1 MLLSDWKNNRT
12 MNTKIMKV
20 GLMTIVLCMLMIP
33 MVSAQHTFSGKVT
46 DENNVQLPGAQV
58 VLSIGDS
65 IYAAALTDANG
76 AFSIRQIKTGT
87 YDLSISFFGYTSL
100 EEKRTINK
108 SQRFVFSLVPEM
120 SVELEKV
127 EITGNRGDLVKR
139 TATGQIFYLS
149 EKAKNSGNP
158 FLALREIPRLISNDA
173 LQSVKME
180 DGTQP
185 LVLINGIAVNS
196 GIAPIDPKDIESVEV
211 VDVVDARYLRT
222 GAKHILNIKL
232 KKKIEP
238 YRYFEVMNRYDLPD
252 KQEMSALYFEVG
264 NEKYSL
270 YGRGAFDKTWHKD
283 SDMDL
288 FQQGDT
294 YQKRSL
300 SSTLGNS
307 RSFIGELL
315 FKWKATP
322 KDYFAFHVYGRNRMS
337 GLDSEGNG
345 FLETDLSQ
353 SFSFAS
359 ANKDKSN
366 IYTGSLYHKHSFTD
380 KKTLETTLAVNENQ
394 NKNKGLRMESYP
406 DWEYHNRYLYD
417 NNRLSATLNL
427 DYSWKIDSKNS
438 LNIGSETLFLNDH
451 IDQTLDVAPKFHHR
465 EWNEYLYASY
475 VGRWKKFNY
484 MLSLGVEGIWLK
496 AGNESANYVRPRL
509 SGGLTYVLNH
519 LQSLRLNYTLTNE
532 APDVNQL
539 NPYNVSTDS
548 LVRNI
553 GNPGLT
559 PMQIQSLGL
568 TYTLNYKWLYFSPNI
583 KGSLKTDAIEPY
595 GYSQNDI
602 YVNTYRNS
610 GKFGDLYLGGS
621 VNARLGNWGNMYAN
635 AYHGVNYFEGVDA
648 RKFFGINAGFTASY
662 KKWMLVGDVN
672 YQNYSYTSISRTR
685 YHAPDYSS
693 VQINYTIL
701 PGFYV
706 AVALQYLNS
715 PLHTTTLTVGD
726 SYHSISSVKQKDY
739 SFRPWILVRYTL
751 RKNAKRKIQLDNVV
765 KSREKG
771 IELQKVD

>member
-12 MNTKIMKV
+12 MNTKIMKT

-270 YGRGAFDKTWHKD
+270 YGRGAFDGLEKIIETRMDQKTIGFNADIRDKRDYNIGDVLKHALPQDFVKFGLIPEFIGRVPVTV
-283 SDMDL
+283 SLDMLDRDAL
-288 FQQGDT
+288 IRILQQPKNALT
-294 YQKRSL
+294 KQYQKL
-300 SSTLGNS
+300 
-307 RSFIGELL
+307 FELDGVAL
-315 FKWKATP
+315 DFDKEALEAIADKA
-322 KDYFAFHVYGRNRMS
+322 
-337 GLDSEGNG
+337 
-345 FLETDLSQ
+345 LER
-353 SFSFAS
+353 
-359 ANKDKSN
+359 K
-366 IYTGSLYHKHSFTD
+366 TG
-380 KKTLETTLAVNENQ
+380 AR
-394 NKNKGLRMESYP
+394 GLRAIME
-406 DWEYHNRYLYD
+406 
-417 NNRLSATLNL
+417 AV
-427 DYSWKIDSKNS
+427 
-438 LNIGSETLFLNDH
+438 
-451 IDQTLDVAPKFHHR
+451 TLDLMYHIP
-465 EWNEYLYASY
+465 SD
-475 VGRWKKFNY
+475 
-484 MLSLGVEGIWLK
+484 
-496 AGNESANYVRPRL
+496 
-509 SGGLTYVLNH
+509 
-519 LQSLRLNYTLTNE
+519 E
-532 APDVNQL
+532 AITQCQITKEMVDEQL
-539 NPYNVSTDS
+539 
-548 LVRNI
+548 
-553 GNPGLT
+553 
-559 PMQIQSLGL
+559 
-568 TYTLNYKWLYFSPNI
+568 
-583 KGSLKTDAIEPY
+583 AIEERELEKIEEK
-595 GYSQNDI
+595 Q
-602 YVNTYRNS
+602 
-610 GKFGDLYLGGS
+610 
-621 VNARLGNWGNMYAN
+621 
-635 AYHGVNYFEGVDA
+635 
-648 RKFFGINAGFTASY
+648 
-662 KKWMLVGDVN
+662 VG
-672 YQNYSYTSISRTR
+672 
-685 YHAPDYSS
+685 
-693 VQINYTIL
+693 
-701 PGFYV
+701 
-706 AVALQYLNS
+706 
-715 PLHTTTLTVGD
+715 
-726 SYHSISSVKQKDY
+726 
-739 SFRPWILVRYTL
+739 
-751 RKNAKRKIQLDNVV
+751 
-765 KSREKG
+765 
-771 IELQKVD
+771 

>member
-12 MNTKIMKV
+12 MNTKIMKT

-100 EEKRTINK
+100 
-108 SQRFVFSLVPEM
+108 
-120 SVELEKV
+120 
-127 EITGNRGDLVKR
+127 
-139 TATGQIFYLS
+139 
-149 EKAKNSGNP
+149 AKNSGNP

-315 FKWKATP
+315 FKWKSTP

-337 GLDSEGNG
+337 GLDSEGSG
-345 FLETDLSQ
+345 F
-353 SFSFAS
+353 
-359 ANKDKSN
+359 
-366 IYTGSLYHKHSFTD
+366 
-380 KKTLETTLAVNENQ
+380 
-394 NKNKGLRMESYP
+394 
-406 DWEYHNRYLYD
+406 
-417 NNRLSATLNL
+417 
-427 DYSWKIDSKNS
+427 
-438 LNIGSETLFLNDH
+438 
-451 IDQTLDVAPKFHHR
+451 
-465 EWNEYLYASY
+465 
-475 VGRWKKFNY
+475 
-484 MLSLGVEGIWLK
+484 
-496 AGNESANYVRPRL
+496 
-509 SGGLTYVLNH
+509 
-519 LQSLRLNYTLTNE
+519 
-532 APDVNQL
+532 
-539 NPYNVSTDS
+539 
-548 LVRNI
+548 
-553 GNPGLT
+553 
-559 PMQIQSLGL
+559 
-568 TYTLNYKWLYFSPNI
+568 
-583 KGSLKTDAIEPY
+583 
-595 GYSQNDI
+595 
-602 YVNTYRNS
+602 
-610 GKFGDLYLGGS
+610 
-621 VNARLGNWGNMYAN
+621 
-635 AYHGVNYFEGVDA
+635 
-648 RKFFGINAGFTASY
+648 
-662 KKWMLVGDVN
+662 
-672 YQNYSYTSISRTR
+672 
-685 YHAPDYSS
+685 
-693 VQINYTIL
+693 
-701 PGFYV
+701 
-706 AVALQYLNS
+706 
-715 PLHTTTLTVGD
+715 
-726 SYHSISSVKQKDY
+726 
-739 SFRPWILVRYTL
+739 
-751 RKNAKRKIQLDNVV
+751 
-765 KSREKG
+765 
-771 IELQKVD
+771 